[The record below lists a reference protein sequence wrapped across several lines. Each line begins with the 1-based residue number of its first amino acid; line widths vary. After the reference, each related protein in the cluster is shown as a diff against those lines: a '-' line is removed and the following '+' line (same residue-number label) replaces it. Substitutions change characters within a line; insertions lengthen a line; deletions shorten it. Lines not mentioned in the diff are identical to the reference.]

1 MSFNNEG
8 LINKYGSWARVQ
20 VAFYDFI
27 FQEGSKMCA
36 ECFKNKA
43 LEEISQGFA
52 KGEDIYE
59 KSIKAIE
66 ELYPTFEDAW
76 KSFCKEA

>member
-1 MSFNNEG
+1 MSFDDES
-8 LINKYGSWARVQ
+8 LVKKYGSWIKVQ

-27 FQEGSKMCA
+27 FQEASKMCA
-36 ECFKNKA
+36 DCFKNKM
-43 LEEISQGFA
+43 LKEISQGFA
-52 KGEDIYE
+52 DGEDVYE

-76 KSFCKEA
+76 KSFCEEA

>member
-1 MSFNNEG
+1 MSFNDER

-43 LEEISQGFA
+43 LEEISQGFVE
-52 KGEDIYE
+52 GEDIYE